1 MIEEIRRGAMVN
13 NPFIEGCQTA
23 LVTPFRDGAVDL
35 AALTRLVEWQIAS
48 GIDGLVAVG
57 TTGEGTTLTM
67 AEHVEV
73 VAHVVRVARGRVPV
87 MAGAGSNSTAEALE
101 LGAALTETGV
111 RSLLHV
117 TPYYNRPT
125 QEGLFRH
132 FAAVAAASAL
142 PIVLYNV
149 PGRTGCDLLPE
160 TVERLA
166 AIPQIVAIK
175 EATGSLARASE
186 LIARLGDRLAVLA
199 GDDATAFPLYAVGAR
214 GVISVVSNLAP
225 REMTS
230 MWHLAR
236 DGQWDK
242 ARVLHYGLRELN
254 RLLFVEP
261 NPVPV
266 KAALA
271 LVGRCPEDVRLPL
284 VTCTAGLRE
293 QLRAAMSV
301 AEIGDPPGPLS
312 SLLGG

>member
-1 MIEEIRRGAMVN
+1 MTK
-13 NPFIEGCQTA
+13 NPFIEGCHTA
-23 LVTPFRDGAVDL
+23 LVTPFRDDAIDL
-35 AALTRLVEWQIAS
+35 AALARLVEWQIAS
-48 GIDGLVAVG
+48 GVDGLVAVG

-73 VAHVVRVARGRVPV
+73 VAQVVRVARGRVPV

-101 LGAALTETGV
+101 LSAALARTGV
-111 RSLLHV
+111 HALLHV

-132 FAAVAAASAL
+132 FAAIAEASAL

-166 AIPQIVAIK
+166 VMPTIVAIK

-186 LIARLGDRLAVLA
+186 LIARLGDRCGVLA

-225 REMTS
+225 REMTA

-242 ARVLHYGLRELN
+242 ARALHYRLRELN
-254 RLLFVEP
+254 HLLFVEP
-261 NPVPV
+261 NPVPA

-271 LVGRCPEDVRLPL
+271 LLGRCSGEVRLPL
-284 VTCTAGLRE
+284 VACSPGLRE
-293 QLRAAMSV
+293 QLRVAMSV
-301 AEIGDPPGPLS
+301 AELHG
-312 SLLGG
+312 